1 MTSSIATVFV
11 VDDDAAIRDSLQ
23 ILLANSGLSV
33 ASYESGLKF
42 LEAFDPGMQGCLLL
56 DVRMPQMDGLELLS
70 ELQAR
75 NCRMPVIIMTAH
87 GEVKIAVQA
96 MKLGASDFI
105 EKPFQ
110 ENILIDTIN
119 SALEQHDRALTEEQA
134 VNSFTA
140 NIAGLTER
148 ERQVFDLV
156 VQCDSNKVIA
166 AKLNISPRTVEI
178 HRSRIMDKLQVGNLS
193 QLLKLA
199 TSTGLI

>member
-1 MTSSIATVFV
+1 MTSAVTVFV

-23 ILLANSGLSV
+23 ILLTNTGLSV
-33 ASYESGLKF
+33 ATYESGLKF
-42 LEAFDPGMQGCLLL
+42 LEVFDPGMQGCLLL
-56 DVRMPQMDGLELLS
+56 DVRMPLMDGLELLS
-70 ELQAR
+70 ELQKR

-87 GEVKIAVQA
+87 GEIKIAVQA

-110 ENILIDTIN
+110 DNILIDTIR
-119 SALEQHDRALTEEQA
+119 SAIEQNARMLTDEQD
-134 VNSFTA
+134 VNTFMT
-140 NIAGLTER
+140 NIARLTER
-148 ERQVFDLV
+148 EQQVFDLV